1 MFKIGIQATLPA
13 AVVHAS
19 RSVWKQRQ
27 NAGPLVIH
35 VSFAWGRGLWRWEM
49 PLYQR
54 LFGKVFL
61 GGIALMSAVSL
72 K

>member
-1 MFKIGIQATLPA
+1 MLPA

-19 RSVWKQRQ
+19 PSVWKQRQ
-27 NAGPLVIH
+27 SAGPLVIH
-35 VSFAWGRGLWRWEM
+35 VSLAWGGGLWRWELA
-49 PLYQR
+49 LYQR
-54 LFGKVFL
+54 LFGKVFP